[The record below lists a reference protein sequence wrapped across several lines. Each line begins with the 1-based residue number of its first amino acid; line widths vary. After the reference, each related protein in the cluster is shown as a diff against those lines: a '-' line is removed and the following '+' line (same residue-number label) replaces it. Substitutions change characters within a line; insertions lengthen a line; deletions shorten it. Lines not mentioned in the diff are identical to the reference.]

1 MTKLLLGLTILVLVY
16 IVGWHQIYGQF
27 INCFIT
33 DNMEITSN
41 IILTDCAASHIS
53 EMLVDDTT
61 NTGKSL
67 RVYVEGGGCSGL
79 QYGMV
84 FDETRD
90 DDVVSEYFGVKVL
103 TDKFS
108 ANYLSGCVIDY
119 SDELIGGGF
128 KINNPN
134 AESSCGCGKSFAT

>member
-1 MTKLLLGLTILVLVY
+1 MWV
-16 IVGWHQIYGQF
+16 
-27 INCFIT
+27 NCNIT
-33 DNMEITSN
+33 GNMEITSS
-41 IILTDCAASHIS
+41 IILTESAASHIS

-79 QYGMV
+79 QYGMI

-128 KINNPN
+128 KIKNPN

>member
-1 MTKLLLGLTILVLVY
+1 V
-16 IVGWHQIYGQF
+16 WF
-27 INCFIT
+27 NRNIT
-33 DNMEITSN
+33 GNMEITSS
-41 IILTDCAASHIS
+41 IILTESAASHIS
-53 EMLVDDTT
+53 EMLVNDTT

-108 ANYLSGCVIDY
+108 ANYLSRCVIDY

>member
-1 MTKLLLGLTILVLVY
+1 M
-16 IVGWHQIYGQF
+16 WF
-27 INCFIT
+27 NCFIT
-33 DNMEITSN
+33 SFMEITSN
-41 IILTDCAASHIS
+41 IILTESAASHIS
-53 EMLVDDTT
+53 EMLVNDTT
-61 NTGKSL
+61 NVGKSL

-79 QYGMV
+79 QYGMI

-134 AESSCGCGKSFAT
+134 AESSCGCGKSFTT

>member
-1 MTKLLLGLTILVLVY
+1 
-16 IVGWHQIYGQF
+16 
-27 INCFIT
+27 
-33 DNMEITSN
+33 MEITSS
-41 IILTDCAASHIS
+41 IILTESAASHIS
-53 EMLVDDTT
+53 EMLVNDTT
-61 NTGKSL
+61 NVGKSL

-108 ANYLSGCVIDY
+108 ANYLSRCVIDY

-134 AESSCGCGKSFAT
+134 VESSCGCGKSFAT

>member
-1 MTKLLLGLTILVLVY
+1 M
-16 IVGWHQIYGQF
+16 WF
-27 INCFIT
+27 NCNIT
-33 DNMEITSN
+33 GNMEITSS
-41 IILTDCAASHIS
+41 IILTESAASHIS
-53 EMLVDDTT
+53 EMLFDDTT

-79 QYGMV
+79 QYGMI

-108 ANYLSGCVIDY
+108 ANYLSRCVIDY

-134 AESSCGCGKSFAT
+134 AESSCGCGKSFTT

>member
-1 MTKLLLGLTILVLVY
+1 M
-16 IVGWHQIYGQF
+16 WF
-27 INCFIT
+27 NCNIT
-33 DNMEITSN
+33 GNMEITSS
-41 IILTDCAASHIS
+41 IILTESAASHIS

-90 DDVVSEYFGVKVL
+90 DDVISEYFGVKVL